1 MQLPKEMRFME
12 LIHAEDERIPVDS
25 LEFGTT
31 AIHRLLERFGQ
42 TTPSQGTSS

>member
-1 MQLPKEMRFME
+1 MD

-31 AIHRLLERFGQ
+31 AMLRLLERPDLG
-42 TTPSQGTSS
+42 SRRLDRHGGLDGRS